1 MKTGALK
8 IAIAGLG
15 TVGGGVIKALSSRGP
30 SLSAQAGR
38 ELKIV
43 AVSARDPRKKR
54 DFEIKGLLSD
64 PMALVKSDA
73 DVVVELIG
81 GEDGVARALVEAALE
96 NGKHVVTANK
106 ALLARHG
113 KRLAELAEKKD
124 LQLKVEAAVAGG
136 IPIVT
141 TLREALIAH
150 GVDAVKGILNG
161 TCNYI
166 LTEME
171 VSGRPFDEV
180 LKDAQAKGYAEKTD
194 PTLDIGGGDTAHK
207 LALLS
212 SLAFGTA
219 PDLDNMKV
227 DGITS
232 ITALDI
238 AFATEFGY
246 RIKLLGVA
254 RRTSSG
260 IDQRVHPAMV
270 PARTPLA
277 NVDGTANGVVV
288 DAGEAGSFFFSGRG
302 AGEAPSASAV
312 VSDIVEIA
320 RGSFGPVFGRPAESL
335 KALTPADPGATQS
348 AWYLRFQVLDAPGV
362 LAEIAGRLS
371 EANVSIESMIQRG
384 RAPGEHVSIVMITH
398 ECPQAAVEH
407 ALKAIA
413 ASDKVRARPCM
424 IPMEAA

>member
-1 MKTGALK
+1 MSVPLK

-15 TVGGGVIKALSSRGP
+15 TVGGGVIKALSSRKKA
-30 SLSAQAGR
+30 LEAQAGR
-38 ELKIV
+38 GLEVV

-54 DFEIKGLLSD
+54 DFEVQGLLTD
-64 PMALVKSDA
+64 PLALAKSDA

-81 GEDGVARALVEAALE
+81 GEEGVARQLVEASLE

-106 ALLARHG
+106 ALLAKHG
-113 KRLAELAEKKD
+113 KRLAELAEKNN
-124 LQLKVEAAVAGG
+124 LQLKFEAAVAGG

-171 VSGRPFDEV
+171 VTGRGFAEV
-180 LKDAQAKGYAEKTD
+180 LKDAQRLGYAEAD
-194 PTLDIGGGDTAHK
+194 PALDIGGGDTAHK

-212 SLAFGTA
+212 ALAFGTA
-219 PDLDNMKV
+219 PDLANMKV
-227 DGITS
+227 EGIEH
-232 ITALDI
+232 ITADDI
-238 AFATEFGY
+238 GFASEFGF

-254 RRTSSG
+254 RQTAQG

-270 PARTPLA
+270 RARTPLA
-277 NVDGTANGVVV
+277 NVDGAANGVMV

-302 AGEAPSASAV
+302 AGEAPTASAV
-312 VSDIVEIA
+312 VADIVEIA
-320 RGSFGPVFGRPAESL
+320 RGSFGPVFGRPAASL
-335 KALTPADPGATQS
+335 KPLVPADSGASQS
-348 AWYLRFQVLDAPGV
+348 AYYMRFEVLDVPGV
-362 LAEIAGRLS
+362 LAEIAGHLS
-371 EANVSIESMIQRG
+371 KANVSIESMIQRG
-384 RAPGEHVSIVMITH
+384 RAPGEPVAIVMITH
-398 ECPQAAVEH
+398 ESPQHAVEN